1 MDQDGVSVSVTMLLD
16 VTSVSLSGDVVI
28 GIARNPGVPESGVRG
43 DEGGQFG
50 AVPKDGGC
58 ARREKA

>member
-28 GIARNPGVPESGVRG
+28 ASHVIRESRSQG
-43 DEGGQFG
+43 
-50 AVPKDGGC
+50 
-58 ARREKA
+58 